1 MLLSVAI
8 ITKNEE
14 DRLPKTLEA
23 VKDIADEIVVVD
35 SGSTDKTVDIAKKF
49 GARVFVEEWKGYG
62 PQKQSALQKCKG
74 EWILFLD
81 ADEVIDKK
89 LKEEIKKAIKSSEV
103 VGYKIRRRTVYLG
116 KPLRFLWSNEYL
128 LRLVKRNAN
137 PKWVG
142 NIHEKLSVEGKVR
155 TLKRGTIYHYTYRS
169 LKEHYLKSI
178 KYAELTAE
186 ERYKKGKKPSLVR
199 FFLSPLWAF
208 FKAYL
213 LKGGILEGRRGF
225 LIAFSYALNSLL
237 KEGFLWERHIRQK

>member
-35 SGSTDKTVDIAKKF
+35 SGSTDRTVEIAKKF
-49 GARVFVEEWKGYG
+49 GAKVFIEEWKGYG
-62 PQKQSALQKCKG
+62 AQKQSALQKCKG

-81 ADEVIDKK
+81 ADEVIDKD
-89 LKEEIKKAIKSSEV
+89 LKEEIKRVIQKQEA

-116 KPLRFLWSNEYL
+116 KPLKFLWNNEYL
-128 LRLVKRNAN
+128 LRLVRKDAN

-142 NIHEKLSVEGKVR
+142 NIHEKLSVGGKVR

-186 ERYKKGKKPSLVR
+186 ERYIRGKKPSLVR